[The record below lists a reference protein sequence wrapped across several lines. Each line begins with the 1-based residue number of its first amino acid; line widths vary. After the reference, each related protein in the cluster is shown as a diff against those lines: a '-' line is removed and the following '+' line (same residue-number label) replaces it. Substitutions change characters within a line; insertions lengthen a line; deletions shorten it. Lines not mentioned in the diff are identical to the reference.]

1 MSRGQKGEETNRT
14 HCLLFVT
21 HLNLDNQCVI
31 YRVKKKTE
39 RREERG
45 KEEEGTRGRREAAET
60 GSDIEVEITVC
71 VILSTHEAKV
81 RP

>member
-1 MSRGQKGEETNRT
+1 MCNIQSE
-14 HCLLFVT
+14 
-21 HLNLDNQCVI
+21 
-31 YRVKKKTE
+31 KKTE